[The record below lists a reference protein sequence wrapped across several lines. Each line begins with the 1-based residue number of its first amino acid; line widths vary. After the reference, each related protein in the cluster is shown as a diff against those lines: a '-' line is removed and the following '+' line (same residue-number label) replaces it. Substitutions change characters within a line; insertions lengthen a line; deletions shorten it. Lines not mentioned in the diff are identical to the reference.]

1 MKRNRLKRKG
11 KPTRLAF
18 FKPQLDAKTAMMAE
32 LERDWISFKSHN
44 WKLKQ
49 RLKRKKRRA
58 YGSLNPTIGG

>member
-11 KPTRLAF
+11 KPTMLAF

-44 WKLKQ
+44 WMLKLRGTACK
-49 RLKRKKRRA
+49 LGKKRT
-58 YGSLNPTIGG
+58 LNPTIGG